1 MEIWHMW
8 VIAALILVVVEI
20 FTTGFAVICLAI
32 GAFAA
37 AVDAACG
44 GGAEGQLIWFAAATL
59 LAFVFV
65 RPLLLKAFRKSGGRE
80 RLSGVDALKGREGVV
95 SERIS
100 PAANT
105 GRVAIDGDDWKAV
118 SADGGELEKGE
129 KVTVI
134 DVDSVVLKVAGK
146 PSGADNQEQSK

>member
-32 GAFAA
+32 GALAA

-65 RPLLLKAFRKSGGRE
+65 RPLLVKAFRKSGGRE
-80 RLSGVDALKGREGVV
+80 RLSGVDALKGREAIV
-95 SERIS
+95 SEHIS
-100 PAANT
+100 ASDNT
-105 GRVAIDGDDWKAV
+105 GRVAVDGDDWKAV
-118 SADGGELEKGE
+118 SVDGADIGKGE
-129 KVTVI
+129 KVTI
-134 DVDSVVLKVAGK
+134 ESVDSVVLTVRKKVIL
-146 PSGADNQEQSK
+146 

>member
-32 GAFAA
+32 GALAA

-65 RPLLLKAFRKSGGRE
+65 RPLLVKAFRKSGGGE
-80 RLSGVDALKGREGVV
+80 RLSGVDALKGREAVV
-95 SERIS
+95 SEHIS
-100 PAANT
+100 SSDNT
-105 GRVAIDGDDWKAV
+105 GRVAVDGDDWKAV
-118 SADGGELEKGE
+118 SADGADIGKGE
-129 KVTVI
+129 KVTI
-134 DVDSVVLKVAGK
+134 ESVDSVVLTVRKK
-146 PSGADNQEQSK
+146 

>member
-32 GAFAA
+32 GALAA

-65 RPLLLKAFRKSGGRE
+65 RPLLVKAFRKSGGRE
-80 RLSGVDALKGREGVV
+80 RLSGVDALKGREAIV
-95 SERIS
+95 SEHIS
-100 PAANT
+100 ASDNT
-105 GRVAIDGDDWKAV
+105 GRVAVDGDDWKAV
-118 SADGGELEKGE
+118 SVDGADIGKGE
-129 KVTVI
+129 KVTI
-134 DVDSVVLKVAGK
+134 ESVDSVVLTVRRK
-146 PSGADNQEQSK
+146 

>member
-20 FTTGFAVICLAI
+20 FTTGFAVICLAV
-32 GAFAA
+32 GAIAA

-65 RPLLLKAFRKSGGRE
+65 RPLLVKAFRKSGGGE
-80 RLSGVDALKGREGVV
+80 RLSGVDALKGREAVV
-95 SERIS
+95 SEHIS
-100 PAANT
+100 SSDNT
-105 GRVAIDGDDWKAV
+105 GRVAVDGDDWKAV
-118 SADGGELEKGE
+118 SADGADIGKGE
-129 KVTVI
+129 KVTI
-134 DVDSVVLKVAGK
+134 ESVDSVVLTVRRK
-146 PSGADNQEQSK
+146 

>member
-32 GAFAA
+32 GALAA

-65 RPLLLKAFRKSGGRE
+65 RPLLVKAFRKSGGRE
-80 RLSGVDALKGREGVV
+80 RLSGVDALKGREAVV
-95 SERIS
+95 SEHIS
-100 PAANT
+100 SSDNT
-105 GRVAIDGDDWKAV
+105 
-118 SADGGELEKGE
+118 
-129 KVTVI
+129 
-134 DVDSVVLKVAGK
+134 
-146 PSGADNQEQSK
+146 

>member
-20 FTTGFAVICLAI
+20 FTTGFAVICLAV
-32 GAFAA
+32 GAIAA

-80 RLSGVDALKGREGVV
+80 RLSGVDALKGREAIV
-95 SERIS
+95 SEHIS
-100 PAANT
+100 ASDNT
-105 GRVAIDGDDWKAV
+105 GRVAVDGDDWKAV
-118 SADGGELEKGE
+118 SADGADIGKGE
-129 KVTVI
+129 KVTI
-134 DVDSVVLKVAGK
+134 ESVDSVVLTVRRK
-146 PSGADNQEQSK
+146 

>member
-20 FTTGFAVICLAI
+20 FTTGFAVICLAV
-32 GAFAA
+32 GAIAA

-80 RLSGVDALKGREGVV
+80 RLSGVDALKGREAVV
-95 SERIS
+95 SEHIS
-100 PAANT
+100 SSDNT
-105 GRVAIDGDDWKAV
+105 GRVAVDGDDRKAV
-118 SADGGELEKGE
+118 SADGTDIGKGE
-129 KVTVI
+129 KVTI
-134 DVDSVVLKVAGK
+134 ESVDSVVLTVRRK
-146 PSGADNQEQSK
+146 

>member
-32 GAFAA
+32 GALAA

-80 RLSGVDALKGREGVV
+80 RLSGVDALKGREAVV
-95 SERIS
+95 SEHIS
-100 PAANT
+100 SSDNT
-105 GRVAIDGDDWKAV
+105 GRVAVDGDDWKAV
-118 SADGGELEKGE
+118 SVDGADIGKGE
-129 KVTVI
+129 KVTI
-134 DVDSVVLKVAGK
+134 ESVDSVVLTVRRK
-146 PSGADNQEQSK
+146 

>member
-32 GAFAA
+32 GALAA

-65 RPLLLKAFRKSGGRE
+65 RPLLVKAFRKSGGRE
-80 RLSGVDALKGREGVV
+80 RLSGVDALKGREAVV

-100 PAANT
+100 PSDNT
-105 GRVAIDGDDWKAV
+105 GRVAVDGDDWKAV
-118 SADGGELEKGE
+118 SVDGADIGKGE
-129 KVTVI
+129 KVTI
-134 DVDSVVLKVAGK
+134 ESVDSVVLTVRKK
-146 PSGADNQEQSK
+146 

>member
-32 GAFAA
+32 GALAA

-65 RPLLLKAFRKSGGRE
+65 RPLLVKAFRKSGGRE
-80 RLSGVDALKGREGVV
+80 RLSGVDALKGREAIV
-95 SERIS
+95 SEHIS
-100 PAANT
+100 SSDNT
-105 GRVAIDGDDWKAV
+105 GRVAVDGDDWKAV
-118 SADGGELEKGE
+118 SADGADIGKGE
-129 KVTVI
+129 KVTI
-134 DVDSVVLKVAGK
+134 ESVDSVVLTVRRK
-146 PSGADNQEQSK
+146 

>member
-32 GAFAA
+32 GALAA

-65 RPLLLKAFRKSGGRE
+65 RPLLVKAFRKSGGRE
-80 RLSGVDALKGREGVV
+80 RLSGVDALKGREAVV
-95 SERIS
+95 SEHIS
-100 PAANT
+100 SSDNT
-105 GRVAIDGDDWKAV
+105 GRVAVDGDDWKAV
-118 SADGGELEKGE
+118 SADGADIGKGE
-129 KVTVI
+129 KVTI
-134 DVDSVVLKVAGK
+134 ESVDSVVLTVRRK
-146 PSGADNQEQSK
+146 

>member
-20 FTTGFAVICLAI
+20 FTTGFAVICLAV
-32 GAFAA
+32 GAIAA

-65 RPLLLKAFRKSGGRE
+65 RPLLVKAFRKSGGRE
-80 RLSGVDALKGREGVV
+80 RLSGVDALKGREAIV
-95 SERIS
+95 SEHIS
-100 PAANT
+100 ASDNT
-105 GRVAIDGDDWKAV
+105 GRVAVDGDDWKAV
-118 SADGGELEKGE
+118 SVDGADIGKGE
-129 KVTVI
+129 KVTI
-134 DVDSVVLKVAGK
+134 ESVDSVVLTVRKK
-146 PSGADNQEQSK
+146 

>member
-32 GAFAA
+32 GALAA

-80 RLSGVDALKGREGVV
+80 RLSGVDALKGREAVV
-95 SERIS
+95 SEHIS
-100 PAANT
+100 SSDNT
-105 GRVAIDGDDWKAV
+105 GRVAVDGDDWKAV
-118 SADGGELEKGE
+118 SADGADIGKGE
-129 KVTVI
+129 KVTI
-134 DVDSVVLKVAGK
+134 ESVDSVVLTVRRK
-146 PSGADNQEQSK
+146 

>member
-32 GAFAA
+32 GALAA

-65 RPLLLKAFRKSGGRE
+65 RPLLVKAFRKSGGRE
-80 RLSGVDALKGREGVV
+80 RLSGVDALKGREAIV
-95 SERIS
+95 SEHIS
-100 PAANT
+100 ASDNT
-105 GRVAIDGDDWKAV
+105 GRVAVDGDDWKAV
-118 SADGGELEKGE
+118 SVDGADIGKGE
-129 KVTVI
+129 KVTI
-134 DVDSVVLKVAGK
+134 ESVDSVVLTVRKK
-146 PSGADNQEQSK
+146 

>member
-32 GAFAA
+32 GALAA

-65 RPLLLKAFRKSGGRE
+65 RPLLVKAFRKSGGRE
-80 RLSGVDALKGREGVV
+80 RLSGVDALKGREAVV
-95 SERIS
+95 SEHIS
-100 PAANT
+100 ASDNT
-105 GRVAIDGDDWKAV
+105 GRVAVDGDDWKAV
-118 SADGGELEKGE
+118 SADGADIGKGE
-129 KVTVI
+129 KVTI
-134 DVDSVVLKVAGK
+134 ESVDSVVLTVRKK
-146 PSGADNQEQSK
+146 

>member
-1 MEIWHMW
+1 MEIWHVW

-80 RLSGVDALKGREGVV
+80 RLSGVDALKGREAVV

-100 PAANT
+100 PSDNT

-118 SADGGELEKGE
+118 SADGTDIGKGE
-129 KVTVI
+129 KVTI
-134 DVDSVVLKVAGK
+134 ESVDSVVLTVRRK
-146 PSGADNQEQSK
+146 

>member
-20 FTTGFAVICLAI
+20 FTTGFAVICLAV
-32 GAFAA
+32 GAIAA

-65 RPLLLKAFRKSGGRE
+65 RPLLVKAFRKSGGRE
-80 RLSGVDALKGREGVV
+80 RLSGVDALKGREAIV
-95 SERIS
+95 SEHIS
-100 PAANT
+100 ASGNT
-105 GRVAIDGDDWKAV
+105 GRVAVDGDDWKAV
-118 SADGGELEKGE
+118 SVDGADIGKGE
-129 KVTVI
+129 KVTI
-134 DVDSVVLKVAGK
+134 ESVDSVVLTVRKK
-146 PSGADNQEQSK
+146 

>member
-65 RPLLLKAFRKSGGRE
+65 RPLLVKAFRKSGGRE
-80 RLSGVDALKGREGVV
+80 RLSGVDALKGREAVV
-95 SERIS
+95 SEHIS
-100 PAANT
+100 SSDNT
-105 GRVAIDGDDWKAV
+105 GRVAVDGDDWKAV
-118 SADGGELEKGE
+118 SADGADIGKGE
-129 KVTVI
+129 KVTI
-134 DVDSVVLKVAGK
+134 ESVDSVVLTVRRK
-146 PSGADNQEQSK
+146 

>member
-32 GAFAA
+32 GALAA

-65 RPLLLKAFRKSGGRE
+65 RPLLVKAFRKSGGRE
-80 RLSGVDALKGREGVV
+80 RLSGVDALKGREAIV
-95 SERIS
+95 SEHIS
-100 PAANT
+100 ASDNT
-105 GRVAIDGDDWKAV
+105 GRVAVDGDDWKAV
-118 SADGGELEKGE
+118 SADGADIGKGE
-129 KVTVI
+129 KVTI
-134 DVDSVVLKVAGK
+134 ESVDSVVLTVRRK
-146 PSGADNQEQSK
+146 

>member
-32 GAFAA
+32 GALAA

-65 RPLLLKAFRKSGGRE
+65 RPLLVKAFRKSGGRE
-80 RLSGVDALKGREGVV
+80 RLSGVDALKGREAVV
-95 SERIS
+95 SEHIS
-100 PAANT
+100 ASDNT
-105 GRVAIDGDDWKAV
+105 GRVAVDGDDWKAV
-118 SADGGELEKGE
+118 SADGADIGKGE
-129 KVTVI
+129 KVTI
-134 DVDSVVLKVAGK
+134 ESVDSVVLTVRRK
-146 PSGADNQEQSK
+146 

>member
-32 GAFAA
+32 GALAA

-65 RPLLLKAFRKSGGRE
+65 RPLLVKAFRKSGGRE
-80 RLSGVDALKGREGVV
+80 RLSGVDALKGREAVV
-95 SERIS
+95 SEHIS
-100 PAANT
+100 SSDNT
-105 GRVAIDGDDWKAV
+105 GRVAVDGDDWKAV
-118 SADGGELEKGE
+118 SADGADIGKGE
-129 KVTVI
+129 KVTI
-134 DVDSVVLKVAGK
+134 ESVDSVVLTVRKK
-146 PSGADNQEQSK
+146 

>member
-32 GAFAA
+32 GALAA

-65 RPLLLKAFRKSGGRE
+65 RPLLVKAFRKSGGRE
-80 RLSGVDALKGREGVV
+80 RLSGVDALKGREAIV
-95 SERIS
+95 SEHIS
-100 PAANT
+100 ASGNT
-105 GRVAIDGDDWKAV
+105 GRVAVDGDDWKAV
-118 SADGGELEKGE
+118 SVDGADIGKGE
-129 KVTVI
+129 KVTI
-134 DVDSVVLKVAGK
+134 ESVDSVVLTVRKK
-146 PSGADNQEQSK
+146 